1 MPLLGRRSWYNLE
14 KRLVWTLDMLR
25 LIYMHL
31 IACLQ
36 IKFAVYVIFYF
47 IFCHKV
53 FNASAVGRFQVILIR
68 HLLKWF
74 FLLLKS
80 ESQN

>member
-36 IKFAVYVIFYF
+36 IKFAVHVIFF
-47 IFCHKV
+47 FCHEV
-53 FNASAVGRFQVILIR
+53 LNTSAVGRFQVILIR

>member
-47 IFCHKV
+47 FFVIKC
-53 FNASAVGRFQVILIR
+53 SMQV
-68 HLLKWF
+68 LLVDF
-74 FLLLKS
+74 RLF
-80 ESQN
+80 